1 MGDRWTP
8 EEWQEAK
15 RLRMLG
21 KPYWWIAFTL
31 KRATLTVQQK
41 FKREA
46 EKLRNGPVT
55 SRERIDRIERPDFIP
70 AAAIDDRDRRAVMEP
85 RDLTAAFCGDPPVG
99 YSALDKLRK
108 AGRCL

>member
-46 EKLRNGPVT
+46 ERLRNPKVGTAASV
-55 SRERIDRIERPDFIP
+55 RHIKRPDFVP
-70 AAAIDDRDRRAVMEP
+70 ASVLEDRDRRADLPP
-85 RDLTAAFCGDPPVG
+85 RDLTAAFFGDPPVG
-99 YSALDKLRK
+99 YSALDR
-108 AGRCL
+108 R